1 MPKLIQKSGFI
12 KPGKAGG
19 YIGYIATRDG
29 VEKLS
34 GPEGYVEYMAM
45 RPGAERHDGH
55 GLFSSQ
61 PVDLDAVMKEAEQHD
76 GPVWTLIYSLK
87 REDAARLGYDNAK
100 AWQTLLKSHQVELAT
115 AMKIPP

>member
-12 KPGKAGG
+12 KPGKAAG

-29 VEKLS
+29 VEKLP

-45 RPGAERHDGH
+45 RPDAERHNGH

-61 PVDLDAVMKEAEQHD
+61 PVDLNAVMKEAERHT
-76 GPVWTLIYSLK
+76 GPVWTLIYSL
-87 REDAARLGYDNAK
+87 RRRMPRG
-100 AWQTLLKSHQVELAT
+100 WAT
-115 AMKIPP
+115 ITPQAGGCSSKPIRWSWPPP

>member
-12 KPGKAGG
+12 KPGKAAG

-29 VEKLS
+29 VEKLP

-45 RPGAERHDGH
+45 RPGAERHNGH

-61 PVDLDAVMKEAEQHD
+61 PVDLNAVMKEAGRHT
-76 GPVWTLIYSLK
+76 GPVWTLIYSLR

-100 AWQTLLKSHQVELAT
+100 GW
-115 AMKIPP
+115 